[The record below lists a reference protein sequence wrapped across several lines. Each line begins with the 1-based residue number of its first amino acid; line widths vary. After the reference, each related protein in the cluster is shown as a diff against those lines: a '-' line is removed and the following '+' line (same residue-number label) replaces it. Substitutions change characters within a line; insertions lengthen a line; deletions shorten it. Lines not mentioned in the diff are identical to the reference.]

1 MVASLAGFRIPKDGM
16 REFQRYV
23 RTLMQGD
30 LKKIHGAAG
39 YAVARAARKMIQEA
53 YHRSAYPHTDATK
66 LTYAKGKRTGLTPA
80 RRTWSGKSLVRSG
93 QLASSIVVRKRA
105 KGYSV
110 EIDPKKTYTRGDPVD
125 SGKRIQQIAAQME
138 DPQPILVTVTHAM
151 LAYLHSLGS
160 RRIQPGSQSGLR
172 VGSVASI
179 YQTPKKVWEPTYRKL
194 GKLKPVYYK
203 TFHKYLKQKTGRRR
217 FPGLVL
223 QR

>member
-1 MVASLAGFRIPKDGM
+1 MAAPLAGFRIPKDGL

-23 RTLMQGD
+23 RELVRGD

-53 YHRSAYPHTDATK
+53 YHRSAYPHTNATRI
-66 LTYAKGKRTGLTPA
+66 TYALGKRAGSTPA
-80 RRTWSGKSLVRSG
+80 RRTWAGKSLVRSG
-93 QLASSIVVRKRA
+93 QLAASIVVKKRA

-110 EIDPKKTYTRGDPVD
+110 EIDPKKTYTRGDPAD
-125 SGKRIQQIAAQME
+125 AGKRIQQIAAQME
-138 DPQPILVTVTHAM
+138 DPRPIAVTVTHAM
-151 LAYLHSLGS
+151 LGYLHSLGP
-160 RRIQPGSQSGLR
+160 RAGGQPGTRSLQ
-172 VGSVASI
+172 VGSVLLI
-179 YQTPKKVWEPTYRKL
+179 QQTPKKVWEPTYRRL

-223 QR
+223 ER